1 MSIAGDLPDTT
12 VRRIVLAV
20 LAAVICSWIFATGVF
35 LDFEPIRIRM
45 VREPMPVTDGE
56 ARLDIVDER
65 ANDLRPPFALIARL
79 RNDTDQPLRFSI
91 RVNTHTVC
99 ETRVAAFSARRVDCA
114 VRDWDPQAGGQLIV
128 ESDSPRPWTLED
140 LELATHHGRSTGW
153 LQAMVLPS
161 GASDLVNRP
170 SRAWAIVVGMTLAA
184 LLLVPTPRIASRTL
198 RLSYAVGAV
207 VASVPFAAVL
217 VAPIVSPYRIVL
229 SPWTFAG
236 WLAIPLLPRV
246 PLVWRVVH
254 FFRTPWRAACGLAAA
269 VFVVAVVYGA
279 RVVGGSDE
287 YGYVSQA
294 DLWLRGNLIVDQ
306 PFVRGSPWP
315 ERMPWWFSP
324 LGYRPH
330 PSDAG
335 AIVPVYSPGLP
346 MMLALA
352 KSIGGQD
359 AVFVVVPLF
368 GGLLVL
374 ATYALGR
381 RLGSG
386 IAPLVAAWL
395 VATSPVVL
403 AHSMATMSDVPVAA
417 AWMGALCL
425 LLGTSTASAAGAGA
439 LTGVAV
445 LIRPNLA
452 PLALVLGSLYLVR
465 MRASGV
471 RSLVHLAVFGVA
483 AAPAAIIIAILNNR
497 LYGSPLASGYGPLAE
512 LFMAERMLPNL
523 RNYLGEL
530 VEVHT
535 PVVLLGLAA
544 LAFPVRRLWPAV
556 RERAVLLVIG
566 AFVAAIWAIYC
577 AWVVFDSW
585 WYSRFL
591 LASFPLIMLGVG
603 ACADALFRKDARWI
617 RIVVVGGIVA
627 VGLAQLRFASTH
639 TVFEVGPGMRRY
651 AVAAALTR
659 RVTEPNSVVIT
670 LNHSG
675 SVRYY
680 GARVTVNFA
689 NMAEGG
695 PMDDF
700 LDWLQKNGVRT
711 YATLEDW
718 EVKEFAK
725 RFPDAAH
732 LAAFDRPPLAVFN
745 NPGRL
750 LVYDLAPG
758 RRTPPEP
765 VIVDGFNIGR
775 RAVRPSQAPRLVMG
789 QSRGQ

>member
-1 MSIAGDLPDTT
+1 M
-12 VRRIVLAV
+12 
-20 LAAVICSWIFATGVF
+20 
-35 LDFEPIRIRM
+35 
-45 VREPMPVTDGE
+45 
-56 ARLDIVDER
+56 
-65 ANDLRPPFALIARL
+65 
-79 RNDTDQPLRFSI
+79 
-91 RVNTHTVC
+91 
-99 ETRVAAFSARRVDCA
+99 
-114 VRDWDPQAGGQLIV
+114 
-128 ESDSPRPWTLED
+128 
-140 LELATHHGRSTGW
+140 
-153 LQAMVLPS
+153 
-161 GASDLVNRP
+161 
-170 SRAWAIVVGMTLAA
+170 AWAVVVGIAVAA
-184 LLLVPTPRIASRTL
+184 LLLVPSPRIASRRL
-198 RLSYAVGAV
+198 RLGYAVAAV
-207 VASVPFAAVL
+207 LASVPFAAVL
-217 VAPIVSPYRIVL
+217 VAPIASPYRIVL
-229 SPWTFAG
+229 SAWTFAG
-236 WLAIPLLPRV
+236 WLTIPLLPRV
-246 PLVWRVVH
+246 PLVWQVVR
-254 FFRTPWRAACGLAAA
+254 FFRTPWRAASGLAAA
-269 VFVVAVVYGA
+269 VFVLAVVYGA

-294 DLWLRGNLIVDQ
+294 DLWLGGNLVVDQ

-315 ERMPWWFSP
+315 ENTPWWFSP

-330 PSDAG
+330 PSDPSAL
-335 AIVPVYSPGLP
+335 VPVYSPGLP

-352 KSIGGQD
+352 KFIGGQD
-359 AVFVVVPLF
+359 GMFFVVPLF

-403 AHSMATMSDVPVAA
+403 SHSMATMSDVPVAA
-417 AWMGALCL
+417 AWMGAFCL

-439 LTGVAV
+439 LSGIAV

-452 PLALVLGSLYLVR
+452 PLALVLGSLYLLR
-465 MRASGV
+465 MRASGM
-471 RSLVHLAVFGVA
+471 RSLVHLAVFGMA
-483 AAPAAIIIAILNNR
+483 AAPAAIIIAILNDR

-512 LFMAERMLPNL
+512 LFKAERMLPNL
-523 RNYLGEL
+523 RNYLQEL

-544 LAFPVRRLWPAV
+544 LAFPARRLWPDA
-556 RERAVLLVIG
+556 RERAAFLVIG

-585 WYSRFL
+585 WYLRFL

-603 ACADALFRKDARWI
+603 ACADALFRMDARWS
-617 RIVVVGGIVA
+617 RIAVVVGIVA

-659 RVTEPNSVVIT
+659 RVTEPNSVVVT

-689 NMAEGG
+689 NMAEDG
-695 PMDDF
+695 PIDDF

-725 RFPDAAH
+725 RFPRAAH
-732 LAAFDRPPLAVFN
+732 LAAFERPPLAIFN

-750 LVYDLAPG
+750 LVYDLSPG

-765 VIVDGFNIGR
+765 VIVNGFNIGR
-775 RAVRPSQAPRLVMG
+775 RAVRPSAAPRLVMG